1 MKNCLQKVFALVA
14 LGLFIFTSCET
25 PTTMEPKHEFVDL
38 GLSVKWA
45 TCNVGAENPEEYGDY
60 FAWGEIQVKESYS
73 WETYVYG
80 LELTKYNK
88 TDNIKVLESVDDVAA
103 VNWGKTWR
111 IPTKEE
117 QEELINECYWV
128 WGKRNDVYGYT
139 VTSKNG
145 NSIFLPASGYK
156 NKSELYKDSSFG
168 LYWSSSLCSTSSGS
182 ADIMHFDSKNMGQ
195 TINNRYIGATIRPVC
210 P

>member
-1 MKNCLQKVFALVA
+1 MKKSLQRVFALIA
-14 LGLFIFTSCET
+14 LGLFVFTSCET
-25 PTTMEPKHEFVDL
+25 STIESKHEYVDL

-60 FAWGEIQVKESYS
+60 FAWGEIQAKEGYS
-73 WETYVYG
+73 WETYLYG

-88 TDNIKVLESVDDVAA
+88 TDNIKNLEPVDDVAA
-103 VNWGKTWR
+103 VNWGETWR
-111 IPTKEE
+111 MPTKEE
-117 QEELINECYWV
+117 QEELITECSWR
-128 WGKRNDVYGYT
+128 WGKRNEVYGYT

-156 NKSELYKDSSFG
+156 NNNKLYQDSVFG
-168 LYWSSSLCSTSSGS
+168 LYWSSSLCLTSSGS
-182 ADIMHFDSKNMGQ
+182 ADVMHFDIKNMGQ
-195 TINNRYIGATIRPVC
+195 TINNRYVGATIRPVC